1 MVLTDINVSTYSGW
15 HRWDPAAWLRVSGP
29 DALSFLQGQCS
40 QDLRPLRD
48 GGAAATYGLWLSLK
62 GKVVGDSFVLRG
74 GAPDEF
80 WVGSYFTPAAT
91 LLARLEAFLIADEVT
106 LEDQTSAWTGLSLL
120 AAANDG
126 PAAGPDAFRFT
137 GRRVAAGNVEWVG
150 RRQVAAALL
159 PPPGRELDA
168 AQMKLLRLD
177 AGIPAIP
184 EEFGPADLPQE
195 AGLEGVAVS
204 FQKGCYLGQEVMAR
218 LWGGVLG
225 GAVVPPALDEPDHDQ
240 LMEAMLHGAL
250 ERSSVDSDVQLMDAA
265 GIGVDACDQALA
277 ISYKQAGRIADAKR
291 LIDQGIAQ
299 SGQFEPLY
307 RKMAEN
313 ILGADR

>member
-1 MVLTDINVSTYSGW
+1 MVLTDINFSTYPAW

-40 QDLRPLRD
+40 QDLRPLRE

-120 AAANDG
+120 STAPEG
-126 PAAGPDAFRFT
+126 HAAGPDAFRFT

-150 RRQVAAALL
+150 RREVAAALL

-177 AGIPAIP
+177 AGLPAIP

-195 AGLEGVAVS
+195 AGLEGAAVS

-218 LWGGVLG
+218 LKAMGQVRRQLWRVAGEGNLIPAPGTALRGAEDRPVGEVRGAAPDGRGGWIGLAMITLLHAPADGRLFLPGDSQPSVRRS
-225 GAVVPPALDEPDHDQ
+225 PAL
-240 LMEAMLHGAL
+240 
-250 ERSSVDSDVQLMDAA
+250 
-265 GIGVDACDQALA
+265 
-277 ISYKQAGRIADAKR
+277 
-291 LIDQGIAQ
+291 
-299 SGQFEPLY
+299 
-307 RKMAEN
+307 
-313 ILGADR
+313 

>member
-1 MVLTDINVSTYSGW
+1 MVLTDINFSTYPAW

-40 QDLRPLRD
+40 QDLRPLRE
-48 GGAAATYGLWLSLK
+48 GGAAAIYGLWLSLK

-74 GAPDEF
+74 AEPDEF

-120 AAANDG
+120 STVHEG
-126 PAAGPDAFRFT
+126 PAAGPDAFRFP
-137 GRRVAAGNVEWVG
+137 GRRLAAGNVEWVG
-150 RRQVAAALL
+150 RREVAAALL

-218 LWGGVLG
+218 LKAMGQVRRQLWRVAGE
-225 GAVVPPALDEPDHDQ
+225 GALPPAPGTPLRGAEDRLAGEVRSAAADGRGGWIGLAMISLLHAPPDGRLLLPGDTQ
-240 LMEAMLHGAL
+240 PSVRRSPAL
-250 ERSSVDSDVQLMDAA
+250 
-265 GIGVDACDQALA
+265 
-277 ISYKQAGRIADAKR
+277 
-291 LIDQGIAQ
+291 
-299 SGQFEPLY
+299 
-307 RKMAEN
+307 
-313 ILGADR
+313 

>member
-1 MVLTDINVSTYSGW
+1 
-15 HRWDPAAWLRVSGP
+15 
-29 DALSFLQGQCS
+29 
-40 QDLRPLRD
+40 
-48 GGAAATYGLWLSLK
+48 LWLSLK

-120 AAANDG
+120 STAPEG

-150 RRQVAAALL
+150 RREVAAALL
-159 PPPGRELDA
+159 PPPRGRELDA

-195 AGLEGVAVS
+195 AGLEGAAVS

-218 LWGGVLG
+218 LKAMGQVRRQLWRVAGEGNLIPAPGTALRGAEDRPVGEVRGAAPDGRGGWIGLAMITLLHAPADGRLFLPGDSQPSVRRS
-225 GAVVPPALDEPDHDQ
+225 PAL
-240 LMEAMLHGAL
+240 
-250 ERSSVDSDVQLMDAA
+250 
-265 GIGVDACDQALA
+265 
-277 ISYKQAGRIADAKR
+277 
-291 LIDQGIAQ
+291 
-299 SGQFEPLY
+299 
-307 RKMAEN
+307 
-313 ILGADR
+313 

>member
-1 MVLTDINVSTYSGW
+1 MVLTDINFSTYPAW

-40 QDLRPLRD
+40 QDLRPLRE

-74 GAPDEF
+74 AAPDEF
-80 WVGSYFTPAAT
+80 WVGSYFTPATT

-120 AAANDG
+120 STEPKG
-126 PAAGPDAFRFT
+126 PVAGPDAFRFK

-150 RRQVAAALL
+150 RREIAAAL

-184 EEFGPADLPQE
+184 EECGPADLPQE
-195 AGLEGVAVS
+195 AGLEGAAVS

-218 LWGGVLG
+218 LKAMGQVRRQLWRVAGEGNLIPAPGTALRGAEDRPVGEVRGTAPDGRGGWIGL
-225 GAVVPPALDEPDHDQ
+225 AMISLLHAPPDGRLLLPGDTQPSVR
-240 LMEAMLHGAL
+240 
-250 ERSSVDSDVQLMDAA
+250 RSPA
-265 GIGVDACDQALA
+265 
-277 ISYKQAGRIADAKR
+277 R
-291 LIDQGIAQ
+291 
-299 SGQFEPLY
+299 
-307 RKMAEN
+307 
-313 ILGADR
+313 

>member
-1 MVLTDINVSTYSGW
+1 MVLTDINFSTYPAW
-15 HRWDPAAWLRVSGP
+15 HRWDPAAWLRVAGP

-106 LEDQTSAWTGLSLL
+106 LEDQTAAWTGLSLL
-120 AAANDG
+120 STAPEG
-126 PAAGPDAFRFT
+126 PAAGPDAFRFL
-137 GRRVAAGNVEWVG
+137 GRRLAAGNVEWVG
-150 RRQVAAALL
+150 RREVAAALP
-159 PPPGRELDA
+159 PPPGCELDA
-168 AQMKLLRLD
+168 ARMKLLRLD
-177 AGIPAIP
+177 AGLPAIP

-195 AGLEGVAVS
+195 AGLEDAAVS

-218 LWGGVLG
+218 LKAMGQVRRQLWRVAGEGDVAPAPGTPLRGPEDRPVGEVRGAAADDRGGWIGL
-225 GAVVPPALDEPDHDQ
+225 AMISLLHAPADGRLLLPG
-240 LMEAMLHGAL
+240 EA
-250 ERSSVDSDVQLMDAA
+250 RPSVHRRPA
-265 GIGVDACDQALA
+265 
-277 ISYKQAGRIADAKR
+277 
-291 LIDQGIAQ
+291 
-299 SGQFEPLY
+299 P
-307 RKMAEN
+307 
-313 ILGADR
+313 

>member
-1 MVLTDINVSTYSGW
+1 VSNLIDIKFSTYPAW

-29 DALSFLQGQCS
+29 DAFSFLQGQNT

-48 GGAAATYGLWLSLK
+48 GAAAAVYGLWLTVK

-106 LEDQTSAWTGLSLL
+106 LEDQTAAWTGLSLL

-218 LWGGVLG
+218 LKAMGQVRRQLWRVAGEGALAPAPGTPLRGAEDRLAGEVRSVAADGRGGWIGLAMISLLHAPPEGRLLLPGDTQPSVRRR
-225 GAVVPPALDEPDHDQ
+225 PAL
-240 LMEAMLHGAL
+240 
-250 ERSSVDSDVQLMDAA
+250 
-265 GIGVDACDQALA
+265 
-277 ISYKQAGRIADAKR
+277 
-291 LIDQGIAQ
+291 
-299 SGQFEPLY
+299 
-307 RKMAEN
+307 
-313 ILGADR
+313 